1 MQHSSSAKVV
11 KFSSS
16 KKSSRMEENMKEDS
30 RKRNKV
36 SRGKNRYFEDQE

>member
-1 MQHSSSAKVV
+1 MQNSTAGKVV

-16 KKSSRMEENMKEDS
+16 KKQARLAGGMKEDL

-36 SRGKNRYFEDQE
+36 SRGKQREEFSED

>member
-11 KFSSS
+11 KFAST
-16 KKSSRMEENMKEDS
+16 KKSSRMEGNIKEDS

-36 SRGKNRYFEDQE
+36 SRGKNRYFEEQE